1 MNKNYYVSGEHNFIC
16 DSCGYKKKSSEA
28 RERWDGFVVCHACWE
43 PRQPQD
49 FVETKEDKITTEW
62 ARKEQ
67 PDNFISVPYT
77 FTPDPPPSGTF
88 D

>member
-1 MNKNYYVSGEHNFIC
+1 MSKNYYVSGEHNFIC
-16 DSCGYKKKSSEA
+16 DSCGYKKKASEA
-28 RERWDGFVVCHACWE
+28 RERWDGFIVCHACWE

>member
-1 MNKNYYVSGEHNFIC
+1 MSKNYYVSGEHNFIC

-28 RERWDGFVVCHACWE
+28 RERWDGFLVCHACWE